1 MQASPPATRQE
12 TVRFAFNSSL
22 PIFFGYV
29 ILGTGYGL
37 YMHNLGFGFW
47 FPTIMAAATPDFVT
61 GLGRFLPAAIMGM
74 LVVYCYRN
82 VNWLGGTHG
91 LPEVIAGVVTVIV
104 HLWKHSLFLTLIVG
118 TLCYMLLINFIF

>member
-47 FPTIMAAATPDFVT
+47 FPTIMAA
-61 GLGRFLPAAIMGM
+61 
-74 LVVYCYRN
+74 VVYGGS
-82 VNWLGGTHG
+82 VNLSWL
-91 LPEVIAGVVTVIV
+91 PCWFRVFCRA
-104 HLWKHSLFLTLIVG
+104 TLS
-118 TLCYMLLINFIF
+118 

>member
-37 YMHNLGFGFW
+37 YIHTWALASGF
-47 FPTIMAAATPDFVT
+47 P
-61 GLGRFLPAAIMGM
+61 R
-74 LVVYCYRN
+74 
-82 VNWLGGTHG
+82 
-91 LPEVIAGVVTVIV
+91 
-104 HLWKHSLFLTLIVG
+104 
-118 TLCYMLLINFIF
+118 

>member
-1 MQASPPATRQE
+1 MTLTDQIICIALAALANFATRVTPFLLFRTE
-12 TVRFAFNSSL
+12 
-22 PIFFGYV
+22 
-29 ILGTGYGL
+29 
-37 YMHNLGFGFW
+37 
-47 FPTIMAAATPDFVT
+47 AATPDFVT
-61 GLGRFLPAAIMGM
+61 GLGRFLPAVIMGM

>member
-47 FPTIMAAATPDFVT
+47 FPTIMG
-61 GLGRFLPAAIMGM
+61 GLR
-74 LVVYCYRN
+74 
-82 VNWLGGTHG
+82 
-91 LPEVIAGVVTVIV
+91 
-104 HLWKHSLFLTLIVG
+104 
-118 TLCYMLLINFIF
+118 